1 MKNAVLML
9 VLLSGCRFHAA
20 DEESFRT
27 VGSGSY
33 DRVYDSN
40 PLPVR
45 CLVTASTEQATGT
58 VVAVEDGGTIEV
70 QITGETQIIRAH
82 LDGAEDTDLNYSRL
96 TSRIGLRVQ
105 MDVIYRISST
115 SWVVEIPALY

>member
-1 MKNAVLML
+1 MKNVVLML

-20 DEESFRT
+20 DEESFRPI
-27 VGSGSY
+27 GEPRY
-33 DRVYDSN
+33 DAPQYDSN

-58 VVAVEDGGTIEV
+58 IVAVEDGGTVMV
-70 QITGETQIIRAH
+70 QLPNQVVVAVHI
-82 LDGAEDTDLNYSRL
+82 DGVEDTQVNYTGL
-96 TSRIGLRVQ
+96 ISRIGERVY

-115 SWVVEIPALY
+115 RWVVEIPALY